1 MLQLLPPRA
10 SSDYRRPAPQGVV
23 TQLQESRSQHRH
35 SGRCHLLS
43 ALSPIRARSSCRI
56 VRVNWGDAKGESRHG
71 RGQILTSTTTT
82 SAANTGNGRGASHS
96 AELCRLTVLS
106 AHSQVDLA
114 VPLRVPLTVVIPGIV
129 DTIVN
134 HSNFNEFD
142 HTTEQFEPVD
152 WTLSKVGRAPLAPT
166 LSLHEHGIRD
176 GELLVLEASDTAAPP
191 PLFDDIMYTVAA
203 TDADVYRRWTPVT
216 ARIVGSTAALV
227 AALVAALALVLGDTG
242 LIGAVCGGVTSL
254 VLTVAAV
261 VAARVYGDSG
271 SSVTL
276 GCASVP
282 LAFVSGAL
290 CVPGTVLSAHLLLG
304 SASAAAVTL
313 ICFRL
318 CGAGLAVFTAL
329 LVVLLAAVGTF
340 AVTTTLPEARTA
352 TVSGAVIAAALI
364 VLTFTAR
371 LSMLFA
377 RLPLPP
383 VPTPSNPLD
392 DDRDGLPE
400 PELPGLTELA
410 ERAGRARSY
419 LTGLIVATSV
429 VALVAAVALA
439 WSWPG
444 QGIVWPNLAL
454 AFATAVVLMFRGRT
468 YAGAQQAVPLIAAGI
483 SVILVLLGDM
493 AWTHRD
499 HALVVFAIT
508 MTVLLLALVLG
519 ILAPQNTFS
528 PVMRRAAELL
538 DLAAIAAIVP
548 LICWVSGLFAL
559 MRGL

>member
-1 MLQLLPPRA
+1 MENC
-10 SSDYRRPAPQGVV
+10 SYRGLGHRCPA
-23 TQLQESRSQHRH
+23 
-35 SGRCHLLS
+35 
-43 ALSPIRARSSCRI
+43 
-56 VRVNWGDAKGESRHG
+56 
-71 RGQILTSTTTT
+71 
-82 SAANTGNGRGASHS
+82 
-96 AELCRLTVLS
+96 
-106 AHSQVDLA
+106 
-114 VPLRVPLTVVIPGIV
+114 
-129 DTIVN
+129 
-134 HSNFNEFD
+134 
-142 HTTEQFEPVD
+142 
-152 WTLSKVGRAPLAPT
+152 
-166 LSLHEHGIRD
+166 
-176 GELLVLEASDTAAPP
+176 

-304 SASAAAVTL
+304 SAFAAAVTL

-329 LVVLLAAVGTF
+329 RRPSRGGGHLCRHYHASRGAHRDRQRRGDCRRIDRSHVHRSTVDVVRA
-340 AVTTTLPEARTA
+340 TTA
-352 TVSGAVIAAALI
+352 S
-364 VLTFTAR
+364 
-371 LSMLFA
+371 
-377 RLPLPP
+377 P

-508 MTVLLLALVLG
+508 MTVLLLALILG
-519 ILAPQNTFS
+519 ILAPRTHS
-528 PVMRRAAELL
+528 AP
-538 DLAAIAAIVP
+538 
-548 LICWVSGLFAL
+548 
-559 MRGL
+559 

>member
-1 MLQLLPPRA
+1 MSYCSGELGVT
-10 SSDYRRPAPQGVV
+10 RR
-23 TQLQESRSQHRH
+23 
-35 SGRCHLLS
+35 
-43 ALSPIRARSSCRI
+43 
-56 VRVNWGDAKGESRHG
+56 GESRHG

-152 WTLSKVGRAPLAPT
+152 WTLSKVGRHRWHRRCRCTSTESAMENCSYSRPRTPLPPPPT
-166 LSLHEHGIRD
+166 LRRHHVHRRGHGCGRLPTLD
-176 GELLVLEASDTAAPP
+176 SGHRAHCRLD
-191 PLFDDIMYTVAA
+191 
-203 TDADVYRRWTPVT
+203 RRPRRC
-216 ARIVGSTAALV
+216 ARRG
-227 AALVAALALVLGDTG
+227 LALVLGDTG

-304 SASAAAVTL
+304 SAFAAAVTL

-383 VPTPSNPLD
+383 PVPTPSNPPLD

-444 QGIVWPNLAL
+444 QGGIVWPNLAL

-508 MTVLLLALVLG
+508 MTVLLLALILG
-519 ILAPQNTFS
+519 ILAPPRTHS
-528 PVMRRAAELL
+528 AP
-538 DLAAIAAIVP
+538 
-548 LICWVSGLFAL
+548 
-559 MRGL
+559 